1 MKILA
6 REAARRFDP
15 WLACALLVVALALGR
30 LVAGPLTG
38 DDDYVLH
45 NLSSPGWRDVLFAYN
60 VDLVRGEGGETTWY
74 EGFGT
79 LQRRYVRVVPS
90 ALMATEYRLFGSD
103 PLRLKSVSLLVHLLN
118 LALAYRLLRRWRTDP
133 ATAAAFVALV
143 GLHPAAAECILWFAC
158 QPILWAALGSLL
170 AASALLRLREAAT
183 PWRRAAFVSAGAAT
197 LFSYEAAVGVP
208 LLLVGLDWFWPR
220 DGGAR
225 RPSDRWASAGLLAVY
240 PAYVAVALWNR
251 AGTTLTDASYRAP
264 AGELLANVR
273 ADLANYLVKLL
284 PLPPYGADAYAAI
297 GSWTGAAIVAAVV
310 GLWLHRIG
318 PSSTR
323 ATGLWVFAVT
333 LAPSLLTR
341 AAVSVLNFPSFRQ
354 LYLPLAG
361 VGVLLCAW
369 RPLGLGRLGRWVAG
383 LVVLALF
390 VLYQGL
396 APARARSADRVAQRD
411 AGARL
416 EQILAGLDP
425 GVPVVQVGESSC
437 GYSLSYDTQGREVW
451 KLVPPTTEGG
461 VPGLRAID
469 DRTLEVRAPEGEA
482 LALGATPAADS
493 SSRRTRAVPPL
504 LTAGWQRLGLAT
516 AHAPER
522 SGDAVSAFRLAF
534 DRPLAAYAF
543 VRVSGCVALERW
555 RP

>member
-1 MKILA
+1 M
-6 REAARRFDP
+6 
-15 WLACALLVVALALGR
+15 
-30 LVAGPLTG
+30 
-38 DDDYVLH
+38 
-45 NLSSPGWRDVLFAYN
+45 
-60 VDLVRGEGGETTWY
+60 
-74 EGFGT
+74 
-79 LQRRYVRVVPS
+79 
-90 ALMATEYRLFGSD
+90 
-103 PLRLKSVSLLVHLLN
+103 RLKSVSLLVHLLN
-118 LALAYRLLRRWRTDP
+118 LALAYRLLRRCRTDP

-170 AASALLRLREAAT
+170 AAAALLKLRQAAT
-183 PWRRAAFVSAGAAT
+183 PWRRAAFVSAGAAA

-208 LLLVGLDWFWPR
+208 LLLVGLDWYWPR

-240 PAYVAVALWNR
+240 PAYVAVVLWNR

-264 AGELLANVR
+264 AGELLASVR

-297 GSWTGAAIVAAVV
+297 GSWTGAAIVAAVI
-310 GLWLHRIG
+310 GLWLLRMG

-361 VGVLLCAW
+361 VLVLLCAW
-369 RPLGLGRLGRWVAG
+369 RPLGLGRAGRWVAS

-390 VLYQGL
+390 GLYQGL
-396 APARARSADRVAQRD
+396 APAWARSADRVAQRD
-411 AGARL
+411 AGVRL
-416 EQILAGLDP
+416 GQILAGLDP
-425 GVPVVQVGESSC
+425 GIPVVQIGESSC
-437 GYSLSYDTQGREVW
+437 GYSLSCDAKGREVW
-451 KLVPPTTEGG
+451 KLVPPTTAGG
-461 VPGLRAID
+461 VPRLRALD
-469 DRTLEVRAPEGEA
+469 DRTLEVRAPAGEA
-482 LALGATPAADS
+482 LALDATPPPDP

-522 SGDAVSAFRLAF
+522 SGDSLSAFRLAF
-534 DRPLAAYAF
+534 DRPLGAYVF
-543 VRVSGCVALERW
+543 VRVSGCVALESW